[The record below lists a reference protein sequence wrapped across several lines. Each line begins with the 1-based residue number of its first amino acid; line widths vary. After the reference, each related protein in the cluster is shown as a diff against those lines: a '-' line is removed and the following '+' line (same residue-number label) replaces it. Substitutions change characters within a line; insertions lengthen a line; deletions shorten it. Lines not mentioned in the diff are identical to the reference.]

1 MSLVVKAVQEIRR
14 LNQRQFSMGVIIILS
29 LLNGLA
35 IEKVEM
41 YLTMMYNY
49 E

>member
-1 MSLVVKAVQEIRR
+1 MVKAVQEIRR

-41 YLTMMYNY
+41 YIFDDDS
-49 E
+49 

>member
-1 MSLVVKAVQEIRR
+1 MTLVVKAVQEIRR

-29 LLNGLA
+29 LFNGLA
-35 IEKVEM
+35 IEKVQI
-41 YLTMMYNY
+41 YLTMIHNY